1 MGWRRFSTVASV
13 GMSFGFIACTVLAAN
28 AIEPQ
33 MDNSAPS
40 QISELDAID
49 NANASNF
56 GDLDLSKVRYENVR
70 LSWDITRD
78 RYSGRHSSKHAR
90 SCAVL
95 GPAARERDRLRVA
108 TRHGAGEERSAPRM
122 ALVLG
127 VGF

>member
-1 MGWRRFSTVASV
+1 MDWRRFSVAASA
-13 GMSFGFIACTVLAAN
+13 GMSFGFIACAVLAAS
-28 AIEPQ
+28 ALEPQ

-40 QISELDAID
+40 QVSELDATD

-56 GDLDLSKVRYENVR
+56 GDLDLSKVRYEDVR

-78 RYSGRHSSKHAR
+78 RYLGRHSSKHAR

-95 GPAARERDRLRVA
+95 GPVARERDRLRVA
-108 TRHGAGEERSAPRM
+108 TRHGASEERSAPRM

>member
-13 GMSFGFIACTVLAAN
+13 GMSFGFTACTVLAAN

-40 QISELDAID
+40 QISKLDAID

-70 LSWDITRD
+70 QSWDITRD
-78 RYSGRHSSKHAR
+78 GYSGRHSSKHAR
-90 SCAVL
+90 SGAVF
-95 GPAARERDRLRVA
+95 GPAARERERLRVA
-108 TRHGAGEERSAPRM
+108 TRHGAGEERNAPRM

>member
-1 MGWRRFSTVASV
+1 MGWRRFSAVASAA
-13 GMSFGFIACTVLAAN
+13 MSFGFIACTVLAAN
-28 AIEPQ
+28 ALEPQ

-40 QISELDAID
+40 QISELDATD

-70 LSWDITRD
+70 LSWDITRG
-78 RYSGRHSSKHAR
+78 RYSGRHSSRHAR
-90 SCAVL
+90 SCAE
-95 GPAARERDRLRVA
+95 PIAERGRLVPVA
-108 TRHGAGEERSAPRM
+108 TRRGVGERGAPRM